1 MGLVA
6 VGLRL
11 IAAVLLAYLLWDSV
25 QTHRCPCH
33 DPVELPSKEME
44 A

>member
-6 VGLRL
+6 GGLRL
-11 IAAVLLAYLLWDSV
+11 IAAALLAYLLWDSV

-33 DPVELPSKEME
+33 DPVEAFSEEME